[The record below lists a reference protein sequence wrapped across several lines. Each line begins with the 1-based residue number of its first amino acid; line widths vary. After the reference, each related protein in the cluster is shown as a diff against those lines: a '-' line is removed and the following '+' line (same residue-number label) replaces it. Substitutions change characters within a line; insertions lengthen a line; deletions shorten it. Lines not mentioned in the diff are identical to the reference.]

1 MIVRNVFSSDFFCCG
16 CVVVDFVVT
25 LNLGLDTLPTLGND
39 SIEYLCFSS
48 NQPSVMGDFVLSLVS
63 IVDSMIT

>member
-1 MIVRNVFSSDFFCCG
+1 MYLAVISSDCG
-16 CVVVDFVVT
+16 CVLVDFVVT
-25 LNLGLDTLPTLGND
+25 VNLGLDTLPTLGNN

-48 NQPSVMGDFVLSLVS
+48 NQPSMIGDFVLSLVS